1 MIRYVF
7 LCLSAISFSTG
18 QAQQT
23 DYCIQGRFSQIPY
36 FEVADIVV
44 QKDIIFGAA
53 PRWPSPAMD
62 TLKMDIYMPDP
73 AGDYLPKRP
82 MVLLIHGGSF
92 INGQRED
99 MAPLCMDLARRGFVA
114 ATMSYR
120 LGWDCN
126 PTFSLFSICA
136 DCGNQADKLRVAAY
150 RSVQD
155 ARAGLRFLAAHAT
168 DYGIDTEALIIGGT
182 SAGSVAAIH
191 ALYLDQQTANS
202 FCPHCEAAVGP
213 LDEGVNDFQ
222 GDYKIIGLINNCGA
236 ILDPAA
242 LDNAAE
248 VPVIHFH
255 DDNDCVVP
263 SNQGW
268 ALGCFNCTAFFQG
281 HGSQQIHAYAGTQET
296 CSQLNLR
303 ISSLLHCTFPA
314 ATIVNRSACFFKKT
328 FCGACETSINNN
340 INAIDQCDAL
350 GSPVSIHNPASY
362 TSWHLYPNPV
372 SDVLFIETVN
382 IEMTDAA
389 LQISVTDIAGRI
401 IHSSFTGASDR
412 LAINVESWMP
422 GIYLVQITHQ
432 GLTKT
437 HKIIRQ

>member
-1 MIRYVF
+1 MIRYPF
-7 LCLSAISFSTG
+7 LFLYAISFLTV

-36 FEVADIVV
+36 FGIADVVV

-53 PRWPSPAMD
+53 PRWPSPEID

-73 AGDYLPKRP
+73 AGDYLQKRP
-82 MVLLIHGGSF
+82 LVLLIHGGSF
-92 INGQRED
+92 LNGQRED
-99 MAPLCMDLARRGFVA
+99 MSSLCMDLARRGFVA

-136 DCGNQADKLRVAAY
+136 DCGSQADKLRVAAY

-191 ALYLDQQTANS
+191 AIYLDQQTANS

-213 LDEGVNDFQ
+213 LDEGVNNYQ
-222 GDYKIIGLINNCGA
+222 VNYKIIGLINNCGA
-236 ILDPAA
+236 ILDPSA
-242 LDNAAE
+242 LDNAAK
-248 VPVIHFH
+248 VPAIHFH

-328 FCGACETSINNN
+328 FCGSCETSINNN
-340 INAIDQCDAL
+340 INAIEQCDAL
-350 GSPVSIHNPASY
+350 GSPVSLHNPASF
-362 TSWHLYPNPV
+362 TGWHLYPNPV
-372 SDVLFIETVN
+372 SDVLFIESVN
-382 IEMTDAA
+382 IDMTNAVV
-389 LQISVTDIAGRI
+389 QITVTNIAGRI
-401 IHSSFTGASDR
+401 IHSSYTGAADR
-412 LAINVESWMP
+412 LAINVENWMP
-422 GIYLVQITHQ
+422 GIYLVQITEKES
-432 GLTKT
+432 TIT
-437 HKIIRQ
+437 HKIVRQ